1 MAARIAITM
10 TFHRLLAAL
19 ITVVALATVG
29 TWLASRF
36 MWWASG
42 RSALWAMSVG
52 TLLALV
58 GLIAVVLLIG
68 WIWTIA
74 TLGW

>member
-1 MAARIAITM
+1 MV
-10 TFHRLLAAL
+10 LAL
-19 ITVVALATVG
+19 IAAVVMAILG

-36 MWWASG
+36 MWWAAG

-58 GLIAVVLLIG
+58 GLIAALLLIG
-68 WIWTIA
+68 WIWTVGA
-74 TLGW
+74 LGW